1 MKVPDQVTKLAAK
14 QLLVLK
20 KHAPHILF
28 GAGIA
33 GVVTS
38 TVLACKAT
46 LKVSDKLDNIQ
57 REVIAVKKDEMQP
70 YLAHHATP
78 EIVVRRNLAA
88 VYVHGA
94 YEIGKLYAPTVIIGG
109 LSIACLTGSHVQLTR
124 RNNALTAAYVTL
136 SRAFNDYR
144 AKVREEVG
152 EEKERDLYL
161 KSQTTTVTNA
171 DGTKKIV
178 TKTDREAFVRVFDES
193 NRNWVHNNESARLF
207 LEANQNAWN
216 VYLRTHKHVF
226 LNDVYKSLGFE
237 PVQAG
242 QIVGWVYDSEKGG
255 DNYIDFG
262 LYTQPNFEAVNGEA
276 VGGIP
281 FILDFNIDGII
292 FDLVD

>member
-1 MKVPDQVTKLAAK
+1 MKIPDQVTKLAAK
-14 QLLVLK
+14 QLIVLK

-28 GAGIA
+28 GAGLA

-38 TVLACKAT
+38 TVLACRAT

-78 EIVVRRNLAA
+78 DIVVRRNLAA
-88 VYVHGA
+88 VYVHGV
-94 YEIGKLYAPTVIIGG
+94 YDITKLYAPSVIIGG
-109 LSIACLTGSHVQLTR
+109 LSIAALTGSHVSLTR
-124 RNNALTAAYVTL
+124 RNNALTAAYVAV
-136 SRAFNDYR
+136 SRAFADYR

-152 EEKERDLYL
+152 EQKERELYH
-161 KSQTTTVTNA
+161 KSQTEVVTNA
-171 DGTKKIV
+171 DGTKRLV
-178 TKTDREAFVRVFDES
+178 TKTDRQAFVRVFDEQ

-262 LYTQPNFEAVNGEA
+262 LYEVSNFEAVNGEA
-276 VGGIP
+276 LGGIP
-281 FILDFNIDGII
+281 FILEFNVDGII
-292 FDLVD
+292 YDLID